1 MHFLVV
7 VQLAFSAATAG
18 ILTHAVCVWPIS
30 MLHRVFYLT
39 RWHQQILQLR
49 RRKYGYRPFL
59 SVSRGILTRG
69 TSGHDRTSSR
79 YSVSCPGFL
88 SLLNSKF
95 LPTTPIR
102 SVCIILNIL

>member
-49 RRKYGYRPFL
+49 RRKYVVEGRRERR
-59 SVSRGILTRG
+59 V
-69 TSGHDRTSSR
+69 
-79 YSVSCPGFL
+79 
-88 SLLNSKF
+88 
-95 LPTTPIR
+95 
-102 SVCIILNIL
+102 